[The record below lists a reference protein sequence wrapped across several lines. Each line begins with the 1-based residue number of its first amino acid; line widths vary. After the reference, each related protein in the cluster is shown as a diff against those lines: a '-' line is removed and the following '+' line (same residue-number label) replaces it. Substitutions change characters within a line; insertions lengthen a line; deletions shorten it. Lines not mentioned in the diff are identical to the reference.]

1 MKRTIYSCSK
11 SFKYANR
18 IYLQLFDR
26 GERES
31 ETHTPSVLL
40 QYIFELVI
48 MKYVDKFQFTVD
60 FILQV
65 YNTALEVNN
74 LLQTSDVAK
83 YLARKHVQESENKC
97 KLTGEEAKLL
107 EMLRRQFSEL
117 FPDAEFLY
125 NHSI

>member
-1 MKRTIYSCSK
+1 MKQTIYSCSK

-18 IYLQLFDR
+18 IYLQLFES
-26 GERES
+26 ERER
-31 ETHTPSVLL
+31 ETSSLLL
-40 QYIFELVI
+40 QYIFKLLI
-48 MKYVDKFQFTVD
+48 MTYVDKFQFTVD

-74 LLQTSDVAK
+74 LLQTNDVAK

-97 KLTGEEAKLL
+97 KLTGEETKLL
-107 EMLRRQFSEL
+107 EMLRRQFSKL
-117 FPDAEFLY
+117 FPNAEFLY